1 VLSLKIPPPIV
12 GLATATLM
20 WSCLYAVP
28 EWTVSNATF
37 KYAAIVLVIVGL
49 LIELLSV
56 FRFFRAKTTINPL
69 KPDRSK
75 KLVTTGLYRYSRNP
89 MYVGMLAMLFG
100 FGLWLGHPLAL
111 LMLIFFVWYITTFQI
126 KPEEHILLEKFGKD
140 YQAYQL
146 RVRRW
151 I

>member
-12 GLATATLM
+12 GLVTVTLM
-20 WSCLYAVP
+20 WSCRYAVP
-28 EWTVSNATF
+28 EWSVSNATF

-69 KPDRSK
+69 KPERSK

-100 FGLWLGHPLAL
+100 FGLWLGHPPGL
-111 LMLIFFVWYITTFQI
+111 LVLIFFVWYITTFQI
-126 KPEEHILLEKFGKD
+126 KPEEHILLEKFGKE